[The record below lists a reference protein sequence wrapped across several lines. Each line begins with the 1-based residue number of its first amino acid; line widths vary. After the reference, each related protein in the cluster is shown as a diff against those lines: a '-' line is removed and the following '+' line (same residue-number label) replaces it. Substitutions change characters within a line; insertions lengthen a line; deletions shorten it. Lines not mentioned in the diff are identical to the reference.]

1 MYSIE
6 GESNRCISP
15 CPMCNAS
22 GVLLK
27 EKIVLR
33 GDMFV
38 KENIEEDCVL
48 CLGEGSMMV
57 IDKPYIRSDRE
68 TDRDTKE
75 SNIYRGRS
83 PLI

>member
-6 GESNRCISP
+6 GKPNRCLSP
-15 CPMCNAS
+15 CPMCNTS

-33 GDMFV
+33 GELFV
-38 KENIEEDCVL
+38 KENIEEDCIL
-48 CLGEGSMMV
+48 CLGEGSITV
-57 IDKPYIRSDRE
+57 IDNLQIISDRE
-68 TDRDTKE
+68 ANRNTEE

-83 PLI
+83 PIL

>member
-6 GESNRCISP
+6 GEPNRCISP

>member
-6 GESNRCISP
+6 GKPNRSLSP
-15 CPMCNAS
+15 CPMCNTS

-33 GDMFV
+33 GELFV
-38 KENIEEDCVL
+38 KESIEEDCVL
-48 CLGEGSMMV
+48 CLGEGSITV
-57 IDKPYIRSDRE
+57 IDNLQIISDRE
-68 TDRDTKE
+68 TDRNKKE

-83 PLI
+83 PLL